1 MSKIGFGLLGAGMIS
16 GLHADA
22 LRKSAKAELVAVC
35 DVRTEN
41 AQKLIDSH
49 APGAKLYS
57 DFDAMLADPR
67 VEVVNIVT
75 PNHLHTKFVLKA
87 FAAGKHVLC
96 EKPPAMS
103 LAETDEMIAAGKK
116 ADRKF
121 GIFVQSRMRPP
132 MRHIKTAL
140 DAGRF
145 GEILR
150 VDVQMKWFRTA
161 DYYKMDAWRSNRKCG
176 AGVTIQHAFHY
187 IDLLQYLMGPGR
199 SVSAEMWNLAHPEV
213 KLEDT
218 LEAKIVFANGVKGF
232 VQASTALWP
241 GSDVKVEI
249 YGTGGA
255 AVMTGTAFSLWKF
268 KDERPEDAEIRRA
281 GDADVATA
289 GGDPTALP
297 SEDHQFVID
306 DCVDAI
312 RENREVCI
320 PCDSVR
326 GTLEIALAMY
336 KSDKE
341 KQEVSLPLADED
353 SIWD

>member
-1 MSKIGFGLLGAGMIS
+1 MKKLGFGLLGAGMIS

-22 LRKSAKAELVAVC
+22 LRKSEKAELVAVC

-41 AQKLIDSH
+41 AQKLVDDY
-49 APGAKLYS
+49 APGAKVYS

-67 VEVVNIVT
+67 VDVVSVVT
-75 PNHLHTKFVLKA
+75 PNHLHTQFVLKA
-87 FAAGKHVLC
+87 AAAGKHVMC

-103 LAETDEMIAAGKK
+103 LAETDQMIEACKK
-116 ADRKF
+116 AGVKF

-132 MRHIKTAL
+132 MRHIKAAL
-140 DAGRF
+140 DSDRF
-145 GEILR
+145 GKILR
-150 VDVQMKWFRTA
+150 VDVQMKWYRNA

-187 IDLLQYLMGPGR
+187 IDILHYLMGRGAE
-199 SVSAEMWNLAHPEV
+199 VSAAMCNLAHPDV
-213 KLEDT
+213 SLEDT
-218 LEAKIVFANGVKGF
+218 LDASILFENGVTGH

-241 GSDVKVEI
+241 GNDVRIEV
-249 YGTGGA
+249 YGTDGT
-255 AVMTGTAFSLWKF
+255 AVMAGTSMAVWKF
-268 KDERPEDAEIRRA
+268 KDERAEDEAIRKSGSA
-281 GDADVATA
+281 AATA
-289 GGDPTALP
+289 GGDPRALP

-312 RENREVCI
+312 RDGREVCI
-320 PCDSVR
+320 PCDAVR

-341 KQEVSLPLADED
+341 KSTVKIPFTDED
-353 SIWD
+353 SIWA